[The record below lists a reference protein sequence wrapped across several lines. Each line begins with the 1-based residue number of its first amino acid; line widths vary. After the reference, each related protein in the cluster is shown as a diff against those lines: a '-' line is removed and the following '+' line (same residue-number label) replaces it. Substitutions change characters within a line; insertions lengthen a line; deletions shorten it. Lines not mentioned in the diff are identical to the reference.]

1 MSEEKDVFET
11 ISDQLVGLA
20 GKIGTT
26 FEAGRLAEYNDFW
39 DAYQQNGNK
48 TSYTYAFAKEGWNNG
63 TFKPKHPIIAVGD
76 ASYMFDNCGLVD
88 FDFVENGIEMDLSS
102 ATSLTYIFRECKG
115 IKRLGV
121 IDCNGCKNLNRLF
134 YGCRVVT
141 IDKFIVNENITY
153 SNTFDYASALE
164 NITIEGVIGN
174 SISFS
179 DCKDLT
185 KKSIINIIACLDTT
199 EGRSATSITLSK
211 TAVDNAFEGASNDD
225 GFGND
230 EFNNICATARTNNW
244 TISLI

>member
-20 GKIGTT
+20 GKACDLV
-26 FEAGRLAEYNDFW
+26 ERGRKAEYNDFW
-39 DAYQQNGNK
+39 AAYQENGNR

-63 TFKPKHPIIAVGD
+63 TFKPKYPIIAVGD
-76 ASYMFDNCGLVD
+76 ASYMFDGCGLVD
-88 FDFVENGIEMDLSS
+88 FDFVANEIEMDLSS

-134 YGCRVVT
+134 YSCKVVT

-164 NITIEGVIGN
+164 NITIEGVIGQN
-174 SISFS
+174 GFNVSF
-179 DCKDLT
+179 CPLT
-185 KKSIINIIACLDTT
+185 HDSLMSIINALKNGVSGLTCTLGTT
-199 EGRSATSITLSK
+199 NLAKLSDAEKKVATDKGWAL
-211 TAVDNAFEGASNDD
+211 N
-225 GFGND
+225 
-230 EFNNICATARTNNW
+230 
-244 TISLI
+244 